1 MSDVIPSHIK
11 PYYDLIG
18 QALAARGRM
27 PDDYERDAEHQEPV
41 YVVRLCRQLANRI
54 GRPDITL
61 ADVLRADRCA
71 SGHTDYQRRLAA
83 DCYALACRDRIPED
97 PSEDG
102 ECRLTLGGIGS

>member
-11 PYYDLIG
+11 PYYELLG
-18 QALAARGRM
+18 QALDARGRR
-27 PDDYERDAEHQEPV
+27 PDDYERDAEHQEAV
-41 YVVRLCRQLANRI
+41 YVVRLCRQLVDRI
-54 GRPDITL
+54 GRPEITL

-71 SGHTDYQRRLAA
+71 SGHTDYERRLAA
-83 DCYALACRDRIPED
+83 GCYALACRDRIQED